1 MRKIALLSTFIILIL
16 IGFVLLNSISIP
28 SPSKDKEYNIPI
40 NQFI

>member
-16 IGFVLLNSISIP
+16 AGFVLLKSISIP

>member
-1 MRKIALLSTFIILIL
+1 MRKIALLLTSIILVL
-16 IGFVLLNSISIP
+16 AGFVLLNSISIP

>member
-16 IGFVLLNSISIP
+16 AGFVLLNSISIP
-28 SPSKDKEYNIPI
+28 APSKDKEYNIPI

>member
-1 MRKIALLSTFIILIL
+1 MKKIALLSTFIILIL
-16 IGFVLLNSISIP
+16 AGFVLLNSISIP

>member
-1 MRKIALLSTFIILIL
+1 MRKIALLSTIIILVL
-16 IGFVLLNSISIP
+16 AGFFLLNSISIP

>member
-1 MRKIALLSTFIILIL
+1 MRKIALLSTIIILVL
-16 IGFVLLNSISIP
+16 ASLVLLNSISIP

>member
-1 MRKIALLSTFIILIL
+1 MGKIALLSTIIILVL
-16 IGFVLLNSISIP
+16 AGFVLLNSISIP

>member
-1 MRKIALLSTFIILIL
+1 MRKIALLSTIIILIL
-16 IGFVLLNSISIP
+16 AGFISVNSISIP

>member
-16 IGFVLLNSISIP
+16 AGFILLNSISIP

>member
-1 MRKIALLSTFIILIL
+1 MRKIALLSTIIILVL
-16 IGFVLLNSISIP
+16 AGFVFLNSISIP

>member
-1 MRKIALLSTFIILIL
+1 MRKIVYLSTIILIIL
-16 IGFVLLNSISIP
+16 AGFVLLNSISIP

>member
-1 MRKIALLSTFIILIL
+1 MRKIALLSTIIILVFA
-16 IGFVLLNSISIP
+16 GFVLLNSISIP

>member
-1 MRKIALLSTFIILIL
+1 MRKIALLSTVIILIL
-16 IGFVLLNSISIP
+16 AGFVLLNSINIP

>member
-1 MRKIALLSTFIILIL
+1 MKKIVLLSTIIMLVL
-16 IGFVLLNSISIP
+16 AGFVLLNSVSIP

>member
-16 IGFVLLNSISIP
+16 GVFILLNSISIP

>member
-1 MRKIALLSTFIILIL
+1 MKKIALLSTIIILVL
-16 IGFVLLNSISIP
+16 AGFILLNSISIP

>member
-1 MRKIALLSTFIILIL
+1 MRKIALLSTIIILVL
-16 IGFVLLNSISIP
+16 AGFVLLSSISIP